1 MVEGRTFVMSRIE
14 LRRVLVAS
22 GVKERE
28 IAAIVSQIEKSHM
41 HINVISFAALL
52 EKAGL
57 NNERVTNIFRRLG
70 MGDIDIRN
78 VMDMID
84 SYKINAE
91 TGRLYDVTLDT
102 G

>member
-1 MVEGRTFVMSRIE
+1 MAEGRTFMLSRVE
-14 LRRVLVAS
+14 LRRMLVAS
-22 GVKERE
+22 GVTERD
-28 IAAIVSQIEKSHM
+28 IAAIVSQIEKAHM
-41 HINVISFAALL
+41 HVNVISFAALL
-52 EKAGL
+52 EKSGM
-57 NNERVTNIFRRLG
+57 NNERITNIFRRLG
-70 MGDIDIRN
+70 MGDIEIRK